1 MSDRLTP
8 LREQLLAAAKA
19 LSDEPLE
26 TLLAGMADDVARA
39 SRERLEIFP
48 VAHHSPASAVHL
60 VRRLREK
67 APRVIFLELCED
79 LDAKLDELG
88 DCKLPV
94 ALQAF
99 AHETSGFPP
108 ERAPLSV
115 VAPLTEHSAELQA
128 IAFAQTH
135 PDTEIVFV
143 DRSVDHVFQ
152 WERDPEHDE
161 DADEEDESARLHG
174 GAIGVEVGQLIPSF
188 DAFRETICAHAKV
201 AHWSE
206 WWSLY
211 VEQATMDADYD
222 TYREVYFLVGSLI
235 RRLGVRKELVEMD
248 RDRERFM
255 WTRMKDWLDLHDV
268 APEDA
273 LHICGAAHAASDV
286 EEFGVDSPARWAI
299 PPRTETQWLYGFIPS
314 SHHAI
319 EHQFGHPVGTITLAA
334 ESWRK
339 ATKGLSL
346 TPFALP
352 KPGGAGKKSAAKKPK
367 KIKKAKAPVAI
378 EGGVL
383 GLMQRPPALAQ
394 EDHAELLRWCTGI
407 VSLARKNGYLAST
420 ADAIAIYETVILL
433 ARLRARRHPSAYDF
447 IDAAVTCLEKMA
459 VPGKRDV
466 RRLCE
471 ILLGG
476 DRVGQVGYSS
486 LPPLVQNVY
495 DRLAPAGVT
504 PGKTTVTRWLVD
516 FSKDASKQGCSDLL
530 WRLSWL
536 LPGTRV
542 ARPIMGQRALGERSP
557 QESWDIKLGGSEQR
571 HLIELAYEGVT
582 VEQVLERRLREHA
595 YGPKSTTITAL
606 EAAERSL
613 ALLHS
618 PRLTEDLGERAV
630 SLLMGERGAADARP
644 IFEEARRLVHYYRG
658 TPAGLAGWLERFV
671 TSGYSHYASQLPDAF
686 ADRGTSPE
694 QLAAMLAFVFTLE
707 SLALSLGCDRSE
719 LHIALEQ
726 ADTDDPNKLGLLW
739 VAEWL
744 LDLKTEADVRAA
756 YAHALE
762 NPLLRRAFPAYLSGL
777 LRALELSPRVSA
789 IATELLSRAFS
800 ELPDSVLLP
809 WLPGL
814 LQTLQPLARDVLPA
828 LLDELARSMP
838 TKLAELDAWTPP
850 WEASAPA
857 ATSAA
862 ATPAPSGDAAL
873 LFAHR
878 ASTSAHAA
886 RLGEPATWA
895 EPDAAPPAPS
905 APSNGVAALLAD
917 HPAALAA
924 HTRRLDRR

>member
-1 MSDRLTP
+1 MSGRLET
-8 LREQLLAAAKA
+8 LREQLLAAAA
-19 LSDEPLE
+19 AMSDEPLE
-26 TLLAGMADDVARA
+26 GLLSGMADDVARA
-39 SRERLEIFP
+39 SAERLEIFP

-60 VRRLREK
+60 VRRLRER

-99 AHETSGFPP
+99 AHETDGFPP

-135 PDTEIVFV
+135 PETEIVFV

-152 WERDPEHDE
+152 WERDPEPDE
-161 DADEEDESARLHG
+161 DVEEEDESARLHG

-188 DAFRETICAHAKV
+188 TAFRETICAHAKV
-201 AHWSE
+201 AHWAE

-211 VEQATMDADYD
+211 VEQATLDADYQ
-222 TYREVYFLVGSLI
+222 TYREVYFLIGSLI
-235 RRLGVRKELVEMD
+235 RRLGVRRELLEMD

-255 WTRMKDWLDLHDV
+255 WTRMKDWLEANDV

-286 EEFGVDSPARWAI
+286 EEFGVDSPARWDL
-299 PPRTETQWLYGFIPS
+299 PPRTATKWLYGFIPS

-352 KPGGAGKKSAAKKPK
+352 TPGKPKKPRKAKKP
-367 KIKKAKAPVAI
+367 KAPVAI

-394 EDHAELLRWCTGI
+394 EDHQELLRWCTGI
-407 VSLARKNGYLAST
+407 VALARKNGYLATT
-420 ADAIAIYETVILL
+420 ADSIAIYETVILL

-447 IDAAVTCLEKMA
+447 IDAAVTCLEKVE

-486 LPPLVQNVY
+486 LPPLVQDVY
-495 DRLAPAGVT
+495 DRLASTGVA
-504 PGKTTVTRWLVD
+504 PGKSTVTRWLVD
-516 FSKDASKQGCSDLL
+516 FGKDPGKRGCSDLL

-557 QESWDIKLGGSEQR
+557 QESWDIKLGGTEQR

-595 YGPKSTTITAL
+595 FGPRSTTLTAL

-630 SLLMGERGAADARP
+630 HLLMGERGAADARP
-644 IFEEARRLVHYYRG
+644 IFEQARRLVHFYRG
-658 TPAGLAGWLERFV
+658 TPKGLAGWLERFV

-719 LHIALEQ
+719 LIIALEQ
-726 ADTDDPNKLGLLW
+726 AETEDPNKLGLLW
-739 VAEWL
+739 VARWL
-744 LDLKTEADVRAA
+744 LDLETEVELRERLARV
-756 YAHALE
+756 LE
-762 NPLLRRAFPAYLSGL
+762 SPLLRRAFPAYLGGL

-789 IATELLSRAFS
+789 IATELLTRAFA
-800 ELPDSVLLP
+800 ELPDAVLLP

-814 LQTLQPLARDVLPA
+814 FQTLQPLARDVLPA
-828 LLDELARSMP
+828 LLDELTRVMP
-838 TKLAELDAWTPP
+838 TRLDALDAWAPTEEPP
-850 WEASAPA
+850 TAPSASSASAPTGA
-857 ATSAA
+857 
-862 ATPAPSGDAAL
+862 GAL
-873 LFAHR
+873 LFRHR

-886 RLGEPATWA
+886 RLGGAASWDAPA
-895 EPDAAPPAPS
+895 APS
-905 APSNGVAALLAD
+905 AGESLVRRY
-917 HPAALAA
+917 PASVSA
-924 HTRRLDRR
+924 HARRLG